1 MRDIAEEL
9 SSRSKKQGLE
19 RQIDEVKDEY
29 NKLQTLI
36 QTKEKVETTY
46 VNDWTFFFFWCILK
60 CSYEKCL
67 SRLYYMLRCF
77 LSVHV
82 WTNLANFHWYH
93 IDD

>member
-46 VNDWTFFFFWCILK
+46 VNDWTFFSLLMYLK
-60 CSYEKCL
+60 
-67 SRLYYMLRCF
+67 MF
-77 LSVHV
+77 LWKVFEPVVLHVTLFSVG
-82 WTNLANFHWYH
+82 TRMNKFG
-93 IDD
+93 